1 LSPALSKRI
10 LLSFVYLLS
19 ALRLVDN
26 EDCPSFSLP
35 ISPAEIDVF
44 HADGSDFGFSEL
56 ALMVSRPS
64 CG

>member
-1 LSPALSKRI
+1 M
-10 LLSFVYLLS
+10 YLLS

-26 EDCPSFSLP
+26 DESPSFSLP